1 MLKIKSNLGEYMS
14 GLFITMEGTD
24 GSGKS
29 TQLQLLQ
36 QYLTDKGFNV
46 VLVRE
51 PGGTRIS
58 EKIRTIILSK
68 KNRDMNYMTEALLY
82 AASRAQ
88 LVNQVILPELK
99 KGSVVICDRFVDSSI
114 VYQGI
119 ARELGIDVVKKINNI
134 ATGGL
139 TPDIT
144 FFLDLDL
151 KSSLKRKKEQKELD
165 RIESENA
172 GFHKKVYE
180 GYKKLSQDD
189 GGRIKVIDAT
199 KSIQQIHKNIVKHLE
214 KLFF

>member
-1 MLKIKSNLGEYMS
+1 MS